1 MPFQKKDAAT
11 TGASMEGRFSFGG
24 FKNTIMNL
32 NDLMQE
38 CCIFDINMNF
48 NRNNTILKFIKM

>member
-1 MPFQKKDAAT
+1 
-11 TGASMEGRFSFGG
+11 
-24 FKNTIMNL
+24 MNL

-48 NRNNTILKFIKM
+48 NKNNTILKFIKM